1 MITWLRMHACLRQG
15 HYFTSFKVPDVY
27 GVYKFM
33 VTYHRQGYTAL
44 DLTQTVRC
52 TLLPTCSSAGS
63 VYHPSTCRLA
73 CAGVRAAF
81 PAQ

>member
-1 MITWLRMHACLRQG
+1 MRACLRQG

-52 TLLPTCSSAGS
+52 TLLPACS
-63 VYHPSTCRLA
+63 
-73 CAGVRAAF
+73 
-81 PAQ
+81 